1 MLHHSALSAQYLPLL
16 LSLSPSLSFSIPF
29 FSSLF
34 AQCLTSNKQ
43 PGMATQS
50 PEVHSSSRLQR
61 RRSSFAL
68 EALPEPATA
77 Q

>member
-34 AQCLTSNKQ
+34 AQCLTSNKAARN
-43 PGMATQS
+43 GDSITRGAFFFSS
-50 PEVHSSSRLQR
+50 PKKKKLLRFGGSS
-61 RRSSFAL
+61 
-68 EALPEPATA
+68 
-77 Q
+77 